1 MNNIDRRELFFNRNR
16 LVAITSWMAICFCVL
31 TNYLAV
37 QAGSFEYAATG
48 DITGQLKV
56 GVSGAANL
64 KWMMLSDTFGFY
76 LFSIP
81 AAIYLWM
88 NLKQEN
94 PFLVSLATVA
104 GMFFGLVG
112 AIGASILSVAWP
124 VLTIATANAAD
135 PVAAQLYTELFR
147 IITLFVQDGMWGS
160 LEFFLS
166 GVWYVGLAVVI
177 WPHRKGFAT
186 LTFINGC
193 FGLLSSA
200 ATMLDSREI
209 AGLALQGVVYATPIW
224 FCWLGVLA
232 WKGKTT
238 VASSQPSYS

>member
-1 MNNIDRRELFFNRNR
+1 L
-16 LVAITSWMAICFCVL
+16 
-31 TNYLAV
+31 
-37 QAGSFEYAATG
+37 Q
-48 DITGQLKV
+48 V
-56 GVSGAANL
+56 GVAGAANL

-88 NLKQEN
+88 NFKQEN

-104 GMFFGLVG
+104 GIFFALVG

-124 VLTIATANAAD
+124 VLTIATATASD
-135 PVAAQLYTELFR
+135 PSAAQIYTELFR
-147 IITLFVQDGMWGS
+147 VITMFVQDGMWGR

-166 GVWYVGLAVVI
+166 GVWYVGLALVI

-186 LTFINGC
+186 VTFLNGC

-200 ATMLDSREI
+200 AKILDAGEI
-209 AGLALQGVVYATPIW
+209 AGLGLQGVLYATPIW
-224 FCWLGVLA
+224 FFWLGVLA
-232 WKGKTT
+232 WKGKST
-238 VASSQPSYS
+238 VAQSSGQQ

>member
-1 MNNIDRRELFFNRNR
+1 MNSLDKQLVLSRNR
-16 LVAITSWMAICFCVL
+16 LVSVTSWLAICFCML
-31 TNYLAV
+31 TTYLAI
-37 QAGSFEYAATG
+37 QAGSFEYEAAG
-48 DITGQLKV
+48 DVAAQLQV
-56 GVSGAANL
+56 GVAGAANL

-88 NLKQEN
+88 NFKQEN

-104 GMFFGLVG
+104 GIFFALVG

-124 VLTIATANAAD
+124 VLTIATATASD
-135 PVAAQLYTELFR
+135 PSAAQIYTELFR
-147 IITLFVQDGMWGS
+147 VITMFVQDGMWGR

-166 GVWYVGLAVVI
+166 GVWYVGLALVI

-186 LTFINGC
+186 VTFLNGC

-200 ATMLDSREI
+200 AKILDAGEI
-209 AGLALQGVVYATPIW
+209 AGLGLQGVLYATPIW
-224 FCWLGVLA
+224 FFWLGVLA
-232 WKGKTT
+232 WKGKST
-238 VASSQPSYS
+238 VAQSSGQQ

>member
-1 MNNIDRRELFFNRNR
+1 VNSLDKQLVLSRNR
-16 LVAITSWMAICFCVL
+16 LVSVTSWLAICFCML
-31 TNYLAV
+31 TTYLAI
-37 QAGSFEYAATG
+37 QAGSFEYEAAG
-48 DITGQLKV
+48 DVAAQLQV
-56 GVSGAANL
+56 GVAGAANL

-88 NLKQEN
+88 NFKQEN

-104 GMFFGLVG
+104 GIFFALVG

-124 VLTIATANAAD
+124 VLTIATATASD
-135 PVAAQLYTELFR
+135 PSAAQIYTELFR
-147 IITLFVQDGMWGS
+147 VITMFVQDGMWGR

-166 GVWYVGLAVVI
+166 GVWYVGLALVI

-186 LTFINGC
+186 VTFLNGC

-200 ATMLDSREI
+200 AKILDAGEI
-209 AGLALQGVVYATPIW
+209 AGLGLQGVLYATPIW
-224 FCWLGVLA
+224 FFWLGVLA
-232 WKGKTT
+232 WKGKST
-238 VASSQPSYS
+238 VAQSSGQQ